1 MREIKYEVPVF
12 RARRSK
18 IGFRLSYRVDRY
30 RRRIGFAVGAGG
42 CAIVD
47 RFIRASESASRFTER
62 PGERSRVDPE

>member
-42 CAIVD
+42 CAIVLLG
-47 RFIRASESASRFTER
+47 RPSASRFTER